1 MNWVC
6 VIKALEITFGAV
18 GVMAAAVGLG
28 WGLARLSE
36 DHPGLTVAIVGIFLF
51 GLIFTIIYSDCV
63 GILK

>member
-6 VIKALEITFGAV
+6 VIKALEIALGAI
-18 GVMAAAVGLG
+18 GVIAAAVGIG
-28 WGLARLSE
+28 WALAKLSE
-36 DHPGLTVAIVGIFLF
+36 NHSGLTVAIAGIFLF